1 MLARI
6 RERLSY
12 ANVISTIALF
22 AALGGGAYAAVQLPP
37 KSVGTKQLKNKAVT
51 RVKIRDRSVNGRKI
65 ARNSING
72 NKVTDDKL
80 TGADINESSLGRVP
94 EAQHSNFATD
104 AATLG
109 DQTPSSF
116 EPAQRHEFGSGN
128 HQAVVRQDLLEW
140 TNAGIKVT
148 TDGQASDAAAVIVKN
163 TGPTGSGPMDVVDQT
178 GGHNPVAQGGEVEL
192 TTATAE
198 LHFEVA
204 RPDGDTLWVRC
215 VFPAASGFPVRCLGE
230 RSS

>member
-1 MLARI
+1 MPARV
-6 RERLSY
+6 RDRLTY
-12 ANVISTIALF
+12 ANVISTLALF
-22 AALGGGAYAAVQLPP
+22 AALCGGAYAAVQLPP
-37 KSVGTKQLKNKAVT
+37 KSVGTKQLKNKAV
-51 RVKIRDRSVNGRKI
+51 KRSKI
-65 ARNSING
+65 AG
-72 NKVTDDKL
+72 KAVTRPKIAPNAV
-80 TGADINESSLGRVP
+80 TGAKVDESTLGRVP
-94 EAQHSNFATD
+94 EAQHANLATD

-109 DQTPSSF
+109 DQTPSYF

-148 TDGQASDAAAVIVKN
+148 TDGQASDAAAVIVRN
-163 TGPTGSGPMDVVDQT
+163 TGPAGSGPMDVVDAA
-178 GGHNPVAQGGEVEL
+178 GAHHPVAQGGEVEL